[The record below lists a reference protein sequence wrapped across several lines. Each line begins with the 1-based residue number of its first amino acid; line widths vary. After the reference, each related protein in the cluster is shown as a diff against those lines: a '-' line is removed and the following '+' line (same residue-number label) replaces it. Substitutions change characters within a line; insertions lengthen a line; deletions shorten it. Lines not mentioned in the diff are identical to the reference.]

1 MERLGFQEIK
11 TINYYNHRDD
21 ICSKVYYNEI
31 LDTIVILDF
40 NITEIDNSGV
50 FSYREYTN
58 LQNQFMKKH
67 KFLYRF
73 CNENFNRENLCN
85 ILEKTLEI

>member
-21 ICSKVYYNEI
+21 IYSKVYYNEI

-40 NITEIDNSGV
+40 NITEIDIRGV
-50 FSYREYTN
+50 FSYSRVY
-58 LQNQFMKKH
+58 
-67 KFLYRF
+67 KFSELIY
-73 CNENFNRENLCN
+73 
-85 ILEKTLEI
+85 EKA